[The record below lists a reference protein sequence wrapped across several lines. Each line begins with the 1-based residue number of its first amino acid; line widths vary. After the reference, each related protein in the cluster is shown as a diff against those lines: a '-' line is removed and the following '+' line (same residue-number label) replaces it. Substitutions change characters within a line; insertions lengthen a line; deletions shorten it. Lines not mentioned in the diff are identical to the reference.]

1 MVNSKAFET
10 ISQRVS
16 ENKIKFSKKVF
27 KHYFDIDVRVQ
38 SILFCF
44 IYLVKLPFITLSKHK
59 IMNLETILT
68 ISKC

>member
-1 MVNSKAFET
+1 MINSKAFET

-27 KHYFDIDVRVQ
+27 KHYFDIDVLVQ
-38 SILFCF
+38 SILFFF
-44 IYLVKLPFITLSKHK
+44 IYLFKLPFITLSKHK